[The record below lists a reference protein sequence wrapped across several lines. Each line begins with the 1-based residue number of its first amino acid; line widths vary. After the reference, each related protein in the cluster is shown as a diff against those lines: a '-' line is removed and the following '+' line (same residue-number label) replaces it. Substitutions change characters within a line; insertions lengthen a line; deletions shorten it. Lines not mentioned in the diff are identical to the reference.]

1 LGTHMEYHILVM
13 FLDEYLRFLLSE
25 FEEY

>member
-1 LGTHMEYHILVM
+1 MEYHILVM